1 MSGGAPDSA
10 RPARRWPLVVA
21 ALLAAPSS
29 ACLLA
34 CLGSLAAGAFPEPA
48 CRAFSSGQCVRIA
61 DSVAATNVPR
71 AAALYQI
78 ACDRGDPVAC
88 TTLGVRLSVG
98 RGLPR
103 ERQRGLSLLERGCG
117 ARAWG
122 ACTQLGAAWWTGDGR
137 PHDPAHAVLLF
148 RSACETGDL
157 LACAWAGLA
166 TRDGVGT
173 ARDVAAGDA
182 ALMRVCDAGDDIA
195 CADAGRRLL
204 DGDFGRITRDA
215 TFGEA
220 LLRRGCARGLHRTC
234 AVLRRPQGAPGAQP

>member
-1 MSGGAPDSA
+1 MSDDATHRAP
-10 RPARRWPLVVA
+10 PARRWPIVVA
-21 ALLAAPSS
+21 VLLAAPSS
-29 ACLLA
+29 VCLLA
-34 CLGSLAAGAFPEPA
+34 CLGSLAAGAFPEAA
-48 CRAFSSGQCVRIA
+48 CRAFSSGHCVRIA

-71 AAALYQI
+71 AAVLYQI
-78 ACDRGDPVAC
+78 ACDRGDAIAC

-103 ERQRGLSLLERGCG
+103 ERDRGLVLLERGCR

-122 ACTQLGAAWWTGDGR
+122 ACTQLGAAWWSGDGR
-137 PHDPAHAVLLF
+137 PHDPARAVLLF
-148 RSACETGDL
+148 RGACETGDL

-166 TRDGVGT
+166 TRSGVGT
-173 ARDVAAGDA
+173 ARDVAAGDR

-204 DGDFGRITRDA
+204 DGDFGGITRDA

-234 AVLRRPQGAPGAQP
+234 AVLRRSRGARGAQP